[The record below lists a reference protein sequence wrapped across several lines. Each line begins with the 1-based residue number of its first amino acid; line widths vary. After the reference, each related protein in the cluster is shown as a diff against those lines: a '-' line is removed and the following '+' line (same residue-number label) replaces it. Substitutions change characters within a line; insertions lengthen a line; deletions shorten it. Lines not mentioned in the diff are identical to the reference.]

1 MSKKRIKQISPMRL
15 GITVGVLQ
23 GLLSLVVMPVLLFAT
38 GLAAYFEPGIFPANQ
53 SPVPGVPWIF
63 VGVGALFM
71 PIANGVAGFLGGVL
85 IASAYNIVARWT
97 GGIEIVLEDLN

>member
-23 GLLSLVVMPVLLFAT
+23 GVISLVFMPILLFAT
-38 GLAAYFEPGIFPANQ
+38 GLAAYFEPSILPVNQ

-71 PIANGVAGFLGGVL
+71 PLANGVAGFLGGVL
-85 IASAYNIVARWT
+85 IASVYNIVARWT
-97 GGIEIVLEDLN
+97 GGIEIVLEDAN